1 MPDLNQMLIFV
12 RVVEAGSFSAA
23 AQALGMAKSTVSQ
36 HVTQL
41 EERLGIR
48 LLQRTPRQL
57 HLTDAGTEYFRRA
70 QELIRAAGAAEAAV
84 TAFHDMPRGTLRVTA
99 PRDLAPGLVP
109 VIEGFLRAYPEVTV
123 DLLVDDAMID
133 LVSDGYDVALRAGAI
148 ESGSLVVRRLG
159 QERSVICAAPR
170 YLAARGRIEHPRDL
184 ATHDAVVRRS
194 HRVWRFWPGDRPG
207 ETPGSASGDIIEVE
221 PFARLMVNDI
231 PTLRAAAVAGLG
243 VAWMAWSQVAEHVRT
258 GALDILLPDWPLV
271 RVPLQLIYPSRRQLD
286 PKVRAFVDHVVAA
299 AADVL
304 PWEAEPG

>member
-23 AQALGMAKSTVSQ
+23 AQALGVAKSTVSQ

-48 LLQRTPRQL
+48 LLQRTPRRL
-57 HLTDAGTEYFRRA
+57 HLTDPGAEYFRRA

-109 VIEGFLRAYPEVTV
+109 VIEGFLRAYPEVTI
-123 DLLVDDAMID
+123 DLLVDDSMID
-133 LVSDGYDVALRAGAI
+133 LVSEGYDVALRAGVVDSA
-148 ESGSLVVRRLG
+148 SLVVRRLG
-159 QERSVICAAPR
+159 QERTVICGAPR
-170 YLAARGRIEHPRDL
+170 YLAARGPIEHPRDL
-184 ATHDAVVRRS
+184 AAHDAVVRRS
-194 HRVWRFWPGDRPG
+194 HRVWRFRPG
-207 ETPGSASGDIIEVE
+207 GPGEPAGSESKDLIEVE
-221 PFARLMVNDI
+221 PIARLMANDI
-231 PTLRAAAVAGLG
+231 ATLRAAAVAGLG
-243 VAWMAWSQVAEHVRT
+243 LAWLAWSQVAEQVRA
-258 GALDILLPDWPLV
+258 GALAIVLPDWPLL

-299 AADVL
+299 AAEVL